1 MRRTP
6 ESESGPHDNEIQTT
20 VKVRVK
26 SRVKTTVWMTV
37 RMRVMLRVR
46 VNIGFMVKDKGGID
60 RVESQGQVSRAYFE
74 VEGGS
79 RSVWVKIKVVKKKI
93 NVINMVRVKMGVKFR
108 RRSRSDSAC
117 VSQ

>member
-37 RMRVMLRVR
+37 RMRVMVRVR
-46 VNIGFMVKDKGGID
+46 ANIRFMVTDKGGID

-79 RSVWVKIKVVKKKI
+79 RSVWVKIKVVKKK
-93 NVINMVRVKMGVKFR
+93 K
-108 RRSRSDSAC
+108 STL
-117 VSQ
+117 